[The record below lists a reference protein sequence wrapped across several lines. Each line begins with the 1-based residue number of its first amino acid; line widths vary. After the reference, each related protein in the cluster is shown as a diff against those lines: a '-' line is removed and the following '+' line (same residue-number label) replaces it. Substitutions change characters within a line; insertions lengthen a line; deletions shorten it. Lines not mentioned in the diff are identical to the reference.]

1 MDLFCKGGS
10 KLEKARL
17 LIEEIDK
24 EMVELFEKR
33 FKAVKDVID
42 FKKENNMDITDSS
55 REEFLINKNLGY
67 LKDKALEKY
76 YVEFLKNMFV
86 VSKKYQSDIK

>member
-1 MDLFCKGGS
+1 MN
-10 KLEKARL
+10 KLEQARL
-17 LIEEIDK
+17 TIEEVDK

-42 FKKENNMDITDSS
+42 YKIENNLSINDTG

-67 LKDKALEKY
+67 LQDKALEKY
-76 YVEFLKNMFV
+76 YIEFLQNIFI
-86 VSKKYQSDIK
+86 VSKKYQSDIN